1 MGERRSRLSH
11 LEIEFRPRLEVMLK
25 LGTMKTRP
33 LALLAGLAIVVAAC
47 GGSDVAES
55 TITTTTAPE
64 TTTTETEP
72 STTTSVVE
80 ATAPSITFETE
91 GWPELANGYHYEGW
105 GIVDGE
111 PISTGKFNVAD
122 GEVVS
127 LEGEPMA
134 VFEVENI
141 EDASTIVITI
151 EPEGDTDTIP
161 ADTHFVAGDVVD
173 GVAQL
178 TIGHPAALGT
188 DFTEVAGSFLLATPT
203 DDDGSNELSGIWFL
217 ALDGGSVPSL
227 VLPELPAGWKYE
239 GWGVVDGTP
248 VTTGT
253 FLSATGADDAA
264 PFSGPKPGPAFPG
277 EDFLVNAPEGLAFP
291 TDLSGA
297 TVVISVEPSPDDS
310 VDPFALKPLIGTADQ
325 NATDHES
332 YDLNANSDPFPTGTA
347 TIGS

>member
-1 MGERRSRLSH
+1 M
-11 LEIEFRPRLEVMLK
+11 PK
-25 LGTMKTRP
+25 LGTMRTRS
-33 LALLAGLAIVVAAC
+33 LALLAALVTVVAAC
-47 GGSDVAES
+47 GGSDVGES
-55 TITTTTAPE
+55 TTTTAVPE
-64 TTTTETEP
+64 TTTTEPEA

-80 ATAPSITFETE
+80 AMTPSITFQTE

-105 GIVDGE
+105 AIVNGE

-127 LEGEPMA
+127 LEGETIA
-134 VFEVENI
+134 LFEVEEI
-141 EDASTIVITI
+141 ATASTIVVTI
-151 EPEGDTDTIP
+151 EPGGDTDTIP

-178 TIGHPAALGT
+178 TISHPAALGT
-188 DFTEVAGSFLLATPT
+188 DFADVGGSFLLATPT
-203 DDDGSNELSGIWFL
+203 DDDASNELSGIWFL

-227 VLPELPAGWKYE
+227 VLPELPTGWNYE

-277 EDFLVNAPEGLAFP
+277 EDFLVNAPEGLTFP

-310 VDPFALKPLIGTADQ
+310 ADPFTLKPLSGNADED
-325 NATDHES
+325 ATDHVS
-332 YDLNANSDPFPTGTA
+332 YALNANSDPLPTGTA
-347 TIGS
+347 TIEG